1 MSENIL
7 LEAMTDDVSIDITQ
21 EANFIWSIANKLR
34 GVYMPDKY
42 GDVIIPM
49 TVIRRFECVL
59 EKTKDAVVEK
69 YTDNKSYPEPAM
81 YRISGKPF
89 FNTSR
94 FTLKELCNDPDN
106 IQSNFI
112 EYIESFSSNVL
123 DILNQLEI
131 KTHIK
136 KMNKENCL
144 FAVVKEFS
152 ELDLS
157 EETFNSIKMGYI
169 FENLIG
175 RFYQN
180 VDAGQYYTGRDI
192 IKMMVYVITAEGCD
206 DIYDEGKVITIADQ
220 AAGTSGMLTT
230 AYNHLHNLNPKADI
244 RLFGQEI
251 MGQSYAVG
259 LAEMLIKGQ
268 DARNFKHADTFKED
282 FFEDTKM
289 RFVLENPPFGMSWGG
304 KDAKAGQ
311 EQAVLE
317 NHKRGKDSRWPAG
330 LPSSGDAQLL
340 FMQSAIDKM
349 DDEHGRAAIITN
361 GSPLFNGGVSSGE
374 SQIRRWLL
382 ENDLIEAIIAMPTE
396 LFYNTGI
403 ATYVWILSK
412 NKRTERIG
420 KIQLIDATEIY
431 HTLRKSLGN
440 KRKEF
445 TAEDRKTI
453 TKLYSDFVENDKS
466 KIYDNEEFI
475 YREYTVMQPLQ
486 RSYAINDERIENLET
501 SGKLN
506 SFYDKTKHDEIL
518 EKQETSEKLT
528 KTEKN
533 NLKKYTENEKTYN
546 KIFEILK
553 ENITDKKYMS
563 VDEFEPVI
571 NDLLL
576 ELSLNKTV
584 FNNIIDGLSE
594 MDKEAD
600 IQTDKKGNVIYD
612 KDTKDTEI
620 VNVRENI
627 DDYMKREVL
636 PHIPDAKSFFE
647 EDVTLKNPKIKTG
660 AEIPFTRYFYKYEAP
675 RPSEELAQEF
685 LELEDMVNQKVKE
698 LFGGE
703 IND

>member
-69 YTDNKSYPEPAM
+69 YTDNKSYPERAM

-89 FNTSR
+89 YNTSR

-317 NHKRGKDSRWPAG
+317 NHKRGIDSRWPAG

-412 NKRTERIG
+412 NKRQERIG

-466 KIYDNEEFI
+466 KIYENEEFI

-506 SFYDKTKHDEIL
+506 SFYDKTKHDDIL

-563 VDEFEPVI
+563 VDEFEPVV
-571 NDLLL
+571 NDLLS

-660 AEIPFTRYFYKYEAP
+660 AEIPFTRYFYNYEAP

>member
-69 YTDNKSYPEPAM
+69 YTDNKSYPERAM

-89 FNTSR
+89 YNTSR

-317 NHKRGKDSRWPAG
+317 NHKRGIDSRWPAG

-412 NKRTERIG
+412 NKRQERIG

-466 KIYDNEEFI
+466 KIYENEEFI

-506 SFYDKTKHDEIL
+506 SFYDKTKHDDIL

-563 VDEFEPVI
+563 VDEFEPVV
-571 NDLLL
+571 NDLLS

-685 LELEDMVNQKVKE
+685 LELEDIVNQKVKE